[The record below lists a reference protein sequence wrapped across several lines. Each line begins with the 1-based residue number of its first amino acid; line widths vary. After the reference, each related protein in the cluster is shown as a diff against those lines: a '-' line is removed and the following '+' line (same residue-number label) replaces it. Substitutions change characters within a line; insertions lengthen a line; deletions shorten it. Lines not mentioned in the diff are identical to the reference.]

1 MSLKERKHKKLSQ
14 IAKLSNATQVPFDMA
29 ACYPYIRMCFNRE
42 IVIEDA
48 GKLIHYD
55 DENIKVKQRKNT
67 VSVSGRNLRLIFL
80 SNGDLRV
87 TGFVTS
93 VGFE

>member
-1 MSLKERKHKKLSQ
+1 MKERKNKKLSGA
-14 IAKLSNATQVPFDMA
+14 AKFSNAAQIPLDMA
-29 ACYPYIRMCFNRE
+29 VGYPYVRMCFNRE
-42 IVIEDA
+42 VVIEDA

-55 DENIKVKQRKNT
+55 EENVKVMQKKNT
-67 VSVSGRNLRLIFL
+67 VCVTGKDLKLVFL
-80 SNGDLRV
+80 ANGDLRL

>member
-1 MSLKERKHKKLSQ
+1 MKERKHKKLSQ
-14 IAKLSNATQVPFDMA
+14 IARLSNATQVPFDMA
-29 ACYPYIRMCFNRE
+29 ISYPYIRMCYNRE

-55 DENIKVKQRKNT
+55 EESVKVKQRKNT
-67 VSVSGRNLRLIFL
+67 VAVAGRNLRLVFL